1 MHDRRTEQALLERIT
16 RKGWTERSGQQFE
29 SVFGERIRW
38 LVVTTMER
46 VGALQWRVHPNRTHS
61 LADRRSALYDNTL
74 SDLWY
79 ELLGGVV
86 ETYVEGVRSQRIGQA
101 FIPYLHG
108 VVRHLVVANA
118 RSLRIIGREST
129 AELLTMVCEA
139 KRESTYLD
147 RLAWLKFCLEKR
159 VREELLALSE
169 PDAFKLIYRSIHRV
183 SDYFFEKYVP
193 SQCERVS
200 SSRGSVLSDLLR
212 DFSKVAIET
221 EAHHYIGE
229 VTPIARN
236 VDDGARA
243 PDGQQEGEYLA
254 VMARAREGRWQ

>member
-1 MHDRRTEQALLERIT
+1 MHDTRSEQALLERIV
-16 RKGWTERSGQQFE
+16 RRGWTEKLGQQFE
-29 SVFGERIRW
+29 SMFGERIRW

-46 VGALQWRVHPNRTHS
+46 VGALQWRVHPDRTDS
-61 LADRRSALYDNTL
+61 LSDRRSALYDNTL

-79 ELLGGVV
+79 ELINGLV
-86 ETYVEGVRSQRIGQA
+86 ETYVEGVRSQRIKRD

-118 RSLRIIGREST
+118 RSLRIIGRETT
-129 AELLTMVCEA
+129 AELLAQVCEA

-159 VREELLALSE
+159 VREEILTLSE
-169 PDAFKLIYRSIHRV
+169 PKAFDLIYRSIHRV

-200 SSRGSVLSDLLR
+200 SNRGGVLSDLLR
-212 DFSKVAIET
+212 DFSQIAVKT
-221 EAHHYIGE
+221 EAHQYIGE

-243 PDGQQEGEYLA
+243 PDGEEEGEFLA